1 MSSSIDTMTI
11 PVEQPPSGGHP
22 RGLYVLF
29 MAEMWERFCYYGM
42 RVLLTLYLIKSLLMG
57 DNTAFAIYGAYTA
70 LVYAAPVLGGRIAD
84 KILGYRLAVI
94 LGGVLMAIGE
104 FMILGGSES
113 WLYIGMGMIIIG
125 NGYFKA
131 NISSIVGKLYADGD
145 NRRDSGFTIF
155 YIGINIGALLAT
167 TVVAEVGNIYGYEYG
182 FALAGLGML
191 AGLVFFIGGQN
202 TFRHVAE
209 APDPVKLNAPYL
221 GPLSLKWTT
230 ILASLLAVPVL
241 YLLMV
246 NAYVVGYLLGVIA
259 LIVIYTLMS
268 RGIKEG
274 KVLRD
279 RMIVFIILM
288 LFNIVFWA
296 CFEQAG
302 TSLTLF
308 ADRNVDRMIGSWE
321 MGAATTQF
329 FNPAFIII
337 MGSVFSMLWVYLNR
351 IGKNPNIPMKFGIG
365 IVLLGLGYLTVKIA
379 PVSPMYLVPLWVLA
393 LLYFLHTVGEL
404 FISPIG
410 LSMVTKLVPKDMT
423 GTAMGAWFLSFAGA
437 NFMAGVLAMAT
448 GVGHGGSEPPKFDM
462 EHEKR
467 IVLLTE
473 AQDSVEVKV
482 KEAAAAIAQLNKYY
496 ADRADLSETDLRIP
510 EELSSLVDALPQTF
524 RRINSE
530 LVEVYSDTNAYKF
543 PKHIRFGNITKLH
556 LEQVHALNEGLDG
569 LRNATM
575 SLVGKTAEEIDHKPV
590 AEAML
595 GINGTLETISG
606 KVVDEL
612 RGKSTDEDPFLRGA
626 VQAYKVYGTKTATL
640 ASHMYWLV
648 YSHVYIL
655 MGLITVAIG
664 VVLMLVSGPLNRMM
678 HGVR

>member
-1 MSSSIDTMTI
+1 MTL
-11 PVEQPPSGGHP
+11 PADQAPSGKHP
-22 RGLYVLF
+22 KGLYVLF
-29 MAEMWERFCYYGM
+29 LAEMWERFCYYGM
-42 RVLLTLYLIKSLLMG
+42 RVLLTLYLIKSLMMG
-57 DNTAFAIYGAYTA
+57 DNKAFAIYGAYTA
-70 LVYAAPVLGGRIAD
+70 LVYAAPVLGGRVAD
-84 KILGYRLAVI
+84 KILGYRIAVI

-104 FMILGGSES
+104 FMILGGTEH

-131 NISSIVGKLYADGD
+131 NISSIVGSLYADGD
-145 NRRDSGFTIF
+145 TRRDSGFTIF

-167 TVVAEVGNIYGYEYG
+167 TVVAEVGNIYGYKYG

-191 AGLVFFIGGQN
+191 AGLLFFVGGQKHY
-202 TFRHVAE
+202 RHVAE

-230 ILASLLAVPVL
+230 IIGTFLMVPVL
-241 YLLMV
+241 YFLMV
-246 NAYVVGYLLGVIA
+246 NAYVVGYLLAAIA
-259 LIVIYTLMS
+259 IFVVYSLMS

-274 KVLRD
+274 AVLRD

-288 LFNIVFWA
+288 VFNIVFWA

-308 ADRNVDRMIGSWE
+308 ADRNVDRMIGDYE

-329 FNPAFIII
+329 FNPLFIII

-365 IVLLGLGYLTVKIA
+365 LVLLGLGYLTVKIA
-379 PVSPMYLVPLWVLA
+379 PVSPVYLIPLWVLG

-448 GVGHGGSEPPKFDM
+448 GVGNGAAEPPKYEQPYADRITM
-462 EHEKR
+462 IAATQSEVLGNTERASAAIERLSVDYAKRTDLDEDVKR
-467 IVLLTE
+467 IPAELNAMVVALPGTFDLLNKELLQVYNDT
-473 AQDSVEVKV
+473 ASVEVP
-482 KEAAAAIAQLNKYY
+482 A
-496 ADRADLSETDLRIP
+496 
-510 EELSSLVDALPQTF
+510 
-524 RRINSE
+524 
-530 LVEVYSDTNAYKF
+530 
-543 PKHIRFGNITKLH
+543 HIRYNNLTKIH
-556 LEQVHALNEGLDG
+556 LEQAFALNQGLANLTKAAESQIG
-569 LRNATM
+569 QATDEM
-575 SLVGKTAEEIDHKPV
+575 DHKPV
-590 AEAML
+590 AEASL
-595 GINGTLETISG
+595 GIGGALETIKG
-606 KVVDEL
+606 KIVDEL
-612 RGKSTDEDPFLRGA
+612 RGKREEKDAFLQPA
-626 VQAYKVYGTKTATL
+626 VVGMKEYTVQTANL

-655 MGLITVAIG
+655 MGFITVGIG
-664 VVLMLVSGPLNRMM
+664 LLLIMLSGPLNKMM